1 VPWRKDYDLSSL
13 FSTLKEMRNIQ
24 EVALKILQSEVNDR
38 EANELGKQKNLTYS
52 PQYIDWRR

>member
-1 VPWRKDYDLSSL
+1 
-13 FSTLKEMRNIQ
+13 MRNIQ